1 MTMKIY
7 TKTGD
12 AGHTGLFG
20 GPRVPKDD
28 LRIEAYGT
36 VDELNSVVGVCRT
49 HSAGT
54 ELEGHLTQ
62 IQHDLFALGAELASP
77 DPDRNGTRWGV
88 QTPIERLEK
97 TIDVLEAGLAPLSQ
111 FILPAGAPAA
121 THLHLARTV
130 CRRAERRLV
139 SLANLPRDPMQAAAA
154 MGVSVTS
161 EESSPDEQRTVVIAS
176 FGGEGVAPGLIVY
189 LNRLGD
195 LLFVMAR
202 AANAQARVADE
213 PWRKPSG

>member
-97 TIDVLEAGLAPLSQ
+97 TIDVLEAGLRVEQLDQVHAAHLPGPLLGVDHPLQRLGGRTVPATRVEVDQFDACRHVRLQAAPPHRGAFPRRRGATLSSPGGVDQ
-111 FILPAGAPAA
+111 AGRPRVAPAA
-121 THLHLARTV
+121 AR
-130 CRRAERRLV
+130 
-139 SLANLPRDPMQAAAA
+139 
-154 MGVSVTS
+154 
-161 EESSPDEQRTVVIAS
+161 
-176 FGGEGVAPGLIVY
+176 
-189 LNRLGD
+189 
-195 LLFVMAR
+195 
-202 AANAQARVADE
+202 RVA
-213 PWRKPSG
+213 G